1 MRIFHFAATE
11 TTTNIQGNHRHIAY
25 LAGAQRAR
33 GMDANVVTS
42 KHGLISNLYKQ
53 DGIPTFVV
61 DDLLADE
68 LPKGEDVVPGAGI
81 STQEIVARLKDFNPE
96 IIHCHDLHM
105 GQVVV
110 TAANI
115 IKVPCVVT
123 LHETGIDSII
133 SEFFARKR
141 AGLKFTLITVSK
153 REFDVMQDRGM
164 AGAGI
169 TFHYVPNGT
178 PVGTQKKQGPP
189 HKPNLIMVARL
200 GFVKGVDIAILAM
213 VELRRRH
220 RSDCPVLNIYG
231 AGDLGEYLI
240 EMVKVLR
247 IGDVVKFHGIQM
259 NVLSKCSSS
268 DVLVV
273 ASRFETGPLVIP
285 EAMSRGMPIVACNVG
300 QVTEMLPD
308 KRYGR
313 VVPVNSITEL
323 ADAIDSMLTDIA
335 SGRFNPDLLVKRHQ
349 SQYSIEMMADRT
361 AAIYESAIAELE
373 LV

>member
-42 KHGLISNLYKQ
+42 KRGLISNLYKQ

-81 STQEIVARLKDFNPE
+81 CTQEIVARLKDFNPE

-105 GQVVV
+105 GQVLV

-123 LHETGIDSII
+123 LHETGVDSLI
-133 SEFFARKR
+133 SEFIARRR
-141 AGLKFTLITVSK
+141 AGLKFTVITVSK
-153 REFDVMQDRGM
+153 REFDVMQERGM
-164 AGAGI
+164 ADTGI
-169 TFHYVPNGT
+169 AFHYVPNGT
-178 PVGTQKKQGPP
+178 PLGAQKQGASRT
-189 HKPNLIMVARL
+189 PNLIMVAKL

-240 EMVKVLR
+240 EMVKALR
-247 IGDVVKFHGIQM
+247 IDDVVKFHGIQM

-273 ASRFETGPLVIP
+273 ASRFETGPLVLP
-285 EAMSRGMPIVACNVG
+285 EAMSRGMPIVACDVG

-308 KRYGR
+308 RRYGR

-323 ADAIDSMLTDIA
+323 ADAIDSILTDIA
-335 SGRFNPDLLVKRHQ
+335 SGQFNPDLLVKRHQ
-349 SQYSIEMMADRT
+349 SQYSVEKMADRI
-361 AAIYESAIAELE
+361 AGIYQSAIAELE